1 MTALEH
7 ELARRHSRH
16 FLGVERSISGRSW
29 ISRLEDPRLALAIA
43 QQADLPELLG
53 RVLAARGVKPEE
65 AAAWL
70 DPTLRRL
77 MPHPS
82 RFADMEKGAERL
94 AAAVMAG
101 ETIGIIG
108 DYDVDGTC
116 SSAMMAEFLSLA
128 GHPPRV
134 HIPHRVEEGYGPSIQ
149 AVEAMAQAGVRV
161 LVTLDCG
168 AMAHE
173 VLEHAAALGL
183 QTVVVDHH
191 QMGMA
196 LPPAHAVIN
205 PNRPDDG
212 SEQEHLCAAGVAF
225 VLLAAVARRLEEA
238 GFWQAR
244 GRARPDLLQWLDL
257 VALAT
262 VCDVVPL
269 KGVNRAY
276 VRQGL
281 KVMARRARPGLA
293 ALMDVARLKRAPDVH
308 ALGFVLGPRIN
319 AAGRIGHA
327 MEAFRLLTTRIQSEA
342 QALAAQLESLN
353 RTRQEMET
361 RFLEEAEAQA
371 RALLDRHGRGPLVV
385 AGEDWHPGVVG
396 LVAARLK
403 ERFALPA
410 VAFAGAVLDGAGK
423 SGGASD
429 DDSGDDVP
437 VLTGS
442 ARSVAGVDIGRA
454 VARAVATG
462 VLVKGGG
469 HAMAAGMS
477 CRADGIEAFRTWLAQ
492 DLAADIAALPE
503 QPVLKVDAALTAGGA
518 TAELV
523 EMLEAAGP
531 YGAGNPQ
538 PVIALPAHVVEWA
551 DVVGNVHVRCSLR
564 AGDGRRL
571 KAIAFR
577 AVGTPLGEALLERQ
591 GRPLHVACRLALD
604 TFNGGRQA
612 QAMIVDAAVV
622 R

>member
-1 MTALEH
+1 MTVLEH
-7 ELARRHSRH
+7 ELAQRHSRH
-16 FLGVERSISGRSW
+16 FLGVERSLTGRAW
-29 ISRLEDPRLALAIA
+29 IARLEEPRLALAIA
-43 QQADLPELLG
+43 QQADLPELLA
-53 RVLAARGVKPEE
+53 RVLAARGVGPEE
-65 AAAWL
+65 AMDWL

-101 ETIGIIG
+101 EAVGIIG

-116 SSAMMAEFLSLA
+116 ASAMVAEFLSLA
-128 GHPPRV
+128 GCPPKV

-149 AVEAMAQAGVRV
+149 AVESLAEAGVRV

-183 QTVVVDHH
+183 ETVVVDHH
-191 QMGMA
+191 QMGTA

-212 SEQEHLCAAGVAF
+212 SGQGHLCAAGVAF
-225 VLLAAVARRLEEA
+225 VLVAAVARRLEKA
-238 GFWQAR
+238 GYWQDR
-244 GRARPDLLQWLDL
+244 GMVRPDLLQWLDL

-269 KGVNRAY
+269 RGVNRAY

-293 ALMDVARLKRAPDVH
+293 ALMDVARLRRVPDVH

-327 MEAFRLLTTRIQSEA
+327 AQAFRLLTTRILSEA

-371 RALLDRHGRGPLVV
+371 QMLLDRHGRGPLVV
-385 AGEDWHPGVVG
+385 AGGDWHPGVVG

-403 ERFALPA
+403 ERYGLPA
-410 VAFAGAVLDGAGK
+410 VAFAGAALDGAEERTDGA
-423 SGGASD
+423 GGAAD
-429 DDSGDDVP
+429 AEVP
-437 VLTGS
+437 ILTGS
-442 ARSVAGVDIGRA
+442 ARSVSGVDIGRA
-454 VARAVATG
+454 VARAVAEG

-477 CRADGIEAFRTWLAQ
+477 CRADGIEAFRAWLAR
-492 DLAADIAALPE
+492 DLAEDIAALPE
-503 QPVLKVDAALTAGGA
+503 RPELKVDAALTAGGA

-523 EMLEAAGP
+523 EVLEAAGP

-551 DVVGNVHVRCSLR
+551 DVVGDVHVRCSLR
-564 AGDGRRL
+564 AGDGSRL

-577 AVGTPLGEALLERQ
+577 AVGTPLGAALLDRQ
-591 GRPLHVACRLALD
+591 GRPLHIACRLALD

-612 QAMIVDAAVV
+612 QAMIVDAAEV